1 MTARV
6 SFRQTLRGWLASRR
20 VHLVLWVL
28 AVVSAAVLGYIL
40 IEGYTLAEAVYMVAI
55 TLSTVGYGEVRP
67 LSPAGRWLT
76 VGVIVVGVGT
86 GAYVFTALVDYIV
99 SGQLQARFQ
108 ERQRMKTLEKMRNH
122 VVVCGF
128 GRVGQQVVEEL
139 QTTGV
144 PVVVIDH
151 DPEALARCERLE
163 VLAVAGD
170 ATDDEILLQAGIAR
184 AKGLVTV
191 LESDADN
198 LFVVVSARALNP
210 RLQVVTRATTETAAR
225 KLRRAGADR
234 VVEEYAMA
242 GHRLVSHLL
251 RPHVIDFLDAA
262 LRTEDLALWLEEIRV
277 SAASPLVGKTLA
289 EANIRALT
297 GANVLAVARH
307 QDERIVDWSPHL
319 RLQEGDILIALG
331 RREQL
336 AALVVLASG
345 EEPAG

>member
-1 MTARV
+1 MAERPPQRQAWRAR
-6 SFRQTLRGWLASRR
+6 LASRR
-20 VHLVLWVL
+20 VRLTLWVL
-28 AVVSAAVLGYIL
+28 VVFLASVLGYVL
-40 IEGYTLAEAVYMVAI
+40 LEGYTLAEAVYMVVI
-55 TLSTVGYGEVRP
+55 TLSTVGYGEVQP
-67 LSPAGRWLT
+67 LSPAGRWFT

-108 ERQRMKTLEKMRNH
+108 ERQRMKALENLRDH

-128 GRVGQQVVEEL
+128 GRVGQQVVAEL
-139 QTTGV
+139 RAIGV

-151 DPEALARCERLE
+151 NPDVLERCERQG
-163 VLAVAGD
+163 VLSVAGD
-170 ATDDEILLQAGIAR
+170 ATDDDVLLQAGIAR

-198 LFVVVSARALNP
+198 LFVVVSARTLNP

-225 KLRRAGADR
+225 KLRRAGAAR

-277 SAASPLVGKTLA
+277 TAASPLVGKTLA
-289 EANIRALT
+289 ETDIRSLT

-307 QDERIVDWSPHL
+307 QDERIVDWSPRL
-319 RLQEGDILIALG
+319 RLQAGDILIALG

-336 AALVVLASG
+336 AALASLASG
-345 EEPAG
+345 EESA